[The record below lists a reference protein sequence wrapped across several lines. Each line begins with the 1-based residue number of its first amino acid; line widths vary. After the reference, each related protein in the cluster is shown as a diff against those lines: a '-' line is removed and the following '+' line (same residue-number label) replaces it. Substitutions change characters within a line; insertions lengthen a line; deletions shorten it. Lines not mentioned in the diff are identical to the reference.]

1 MSNSSGIKSSPHSG
15 TSHSPENLA
24 NIELLRGLA
33 ALLVVCV
40 HSRLIF
46 WVGMH
51 RYWELHGATLGVSQL
66 FAYLSFPFA
75 WGSIGVPL
83 FFVISGYVIHRKPA
97 QLLAADQAG
106 QFSTLDFYRRR
117 FFKIYPTL
125 LAGLIVTMLLD
136 ELSSTFISPDHMLHG
151 AIDNHGWETFFGN
164 LLATQGMLVSTLGS
178 NGALW
183 TLALEIQFYL
193 LFPLL
198 FMLRQRIGLYG
209 CLGGVAAINV
219 ASYLAFQ
226 RDDYTMFGAY
236 YLSWFLGVFIA
247 DREAHGTLRVNKTVL
262 TAAGCLFFAAGCAVL
277 SKSSYAAFQ
286 LWSLAAVA
294 AVVLTRGARFDQGWL
309 ARGLRKVGEFSYSL
323 YIIHVPVLTVFA
335 CWLYGY
341 DKQVDITAAALM
353 VLVCIPFG
361 WLLYQVIE
369 RPTSK
374 WGRKK
379 STAATQAA

>member
-1 MSNSSGIKSSPHSG
+1 MSTNRSIN
-15 TSHSPENLA
+15 HSPDNLA

-51 RYWELHGATLGVSQL
+51 RFWELYGPTLGVAQF

-97 QLLAADQAG
+97 QWIAAGQSG
-106 QFSTLDFYRRR
+106 QFSSVDFYRRR

-125 LAGLIVTMLLD
+125 LAALVITVLLD
-136 ELSSTFISPDHMLHG
+136 NLSNTFIPPYHRLHG
-151 AIDNHGWETFFGN
+151 ATDNHGAETFFGN
-164 LLATQGMLVSTLGS
+164 LFATQGILVSTLGS

-183 TLALEIQFYL
+183 TLALEIQFYV

-198 FMLRQRIGLYG
+198 FWLRNRIGIYG
-209 CLGGVAAINV
+209 CLGIVAAINV
-219 ASYLAFQ
+219 ASYFAFQ
-226 RDDYTMFGAY
+226 QQDFTMFGSY

-247 DREAHGTLRVNKTVL
+247 DREAHGALKPNPKL
-262 TAAGCLFFAAGCAVL
+262 WAAVGCVFFAAGCAVL

-286 LWSLAAVA
+286 LWSITAAAV
-294 AVVLTRGARFDQGWL
+294 VVLTRHARFDRGWL
-309 ARGLRKVGEFSYSL
+309 PRALRKVGDFSYSL

-335 CWLYGY
+335 CWLYQY
-341 DKQVDITAAALM
+341 ETQVTITAAALM
-353 VLVCIPFG
+353 VGVCIPFG
-361 WLLYQVIE
+361 WLLYVLIE
-369 RPTSK
+369 RPTSR
-374 WGRKK
+374 WGRQKHK
-379 STAATQAA
+379 ATVAAAT